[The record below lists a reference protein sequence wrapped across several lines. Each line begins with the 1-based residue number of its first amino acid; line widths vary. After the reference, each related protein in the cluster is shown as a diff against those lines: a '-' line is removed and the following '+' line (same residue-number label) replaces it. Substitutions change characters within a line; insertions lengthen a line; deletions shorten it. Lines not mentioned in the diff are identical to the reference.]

1 MLVRSFVL
9 LWGPKVI
16 RPIRRTFQNALSRS
30 KLSFTKTEGAFK
42 LKLNIKSLADSP

>member
-9 LWGPKVI
+9 LLGPKVI

-30 KLSFTKTEGAFK
+30 KLSFTKTEGAAK